1 MLILAGD
8 MVSLKDVA
16 TMAGVSLMTVSRVIN
31 HPQNVKPATR
41 ERVQQAI
48 DTLNYVPD
56 YSARK
61 IRNQGVTASTIAILA
76 LDTATTPYSVEMLL
90 AIEQTARESGWN
102 SFLINILSVD
112 DSERAVKQL
121 LSQRPDGIIYTT
133 MGLRHVTLP
142 PALEGKP
149 VVLANCVS
157 DSPNLPCYIP
167 DDFDGQYQATRY
179 LIAQGYRR
187 PLCFWLPTEMLAS
200 HARRDGFEQA
210 WLEAGLSLDQVQQY
224 HMAMGDAHYTDLAAL
239 LEAHYNHG
247 QPDFDVLVCGND
259 RIAFVGYQQLLAKG
273 VKIPDQVAVLGY
285 DNLIGVG
292 ELFLPP
298 LSTVQLP
305 HHELGR
311 EAALHVIEGRQR
323 RGISRIPCPLLKR
336 ISL

>member
-1 MLILAGD
+1 MA
-8 MVSLKDVA
+8 SLKDVA

-31 HPQNVKPATR
+31 HPENVKPATR

-48 DTLNYVPD
+48 DTLQYIPD
-56 YSARK
+56 YSAQK
-61 IRNQGVTASTIAILA
+61 IRNQGASASTIAILA

-121 LSQRPDGIIYTT
+121 LSQRPDGIIFTT

-142 PALEGKP
+142 LALEGKP
-149 VVLANCVS
+149 VVLANCMTDDAS
-157 DSPNLPCYIP
+157 LPCYIP
-167 DDFDGQYQATRY
+167 DDFAGQYQATRY

-187 PLCFWLPTEMLAS
+187 PLCFWLPVEALAS
-200 HARRDGFEQA
+200 QPRRDGFEQA
-210 WLEAGLSLDQVQQY
+210 WREAGLSLDDVQQY
-224 HMAMGDAHYTDLAAL
+224 HMAMGDSHYTDLAPL
-239 LEAHYNHG
+239 LETHCEQG

-273 VKIPDQVAVLGY
+273 VKIPEQVAVLGY

-311 EAALHVIEGRQR
+311 QAALHVIEGRQSS
-323 RGISRIPCPLLKR
+323 GINYLPCPLLKR
-336 ISL
+336 VSL